1 MQITDTQQFD
11 ITVEAKDSKGND
23 VPDNLTWTT
32 TSANGTTVTVDDSTT
47 LKVTVAAGNPEVGV
61 TVTAT
66 DPSGLTGTL
75 SFDVVGGAATALTL
89 KAGDP
94 TEQAPAPAPSA

>member
-11 ITVEAKDSKGND
+11 IVVEAKDSKGND

-32 TSANGTTVTVDDSTT
+32 SSTAGTVVNVDDATT
-47 LKVTVAAGNPEVGV
+47 LKVTVVAGAPETGV

-66 DPSGLTGTL
+66 DPNGLTGTL
-75 SFDVVGGAATALTL
+75 SFDVVGGAVTALTL
-89 KAGDP
+89 TPSDP
-94 TEQAPAPAPSA
+94 VDQP

>member
-1 MQITDTQQFD
+1 MQITDAQQFD
-11 ITVEAKDSKGND
+11 IAVEAKDSRGHD

-32 TSANGTTVTVDDSTT
+32 SSTAGTKVNVDDTTT
-47 LKVTVAAGNPEVGV
+47 LKVTVVAGAPEVGV

-89 KAGDP
+89 TPADP
-94 TEQAPAPAPSA
+94 IAQP

>member
-11 ITVEAKDSKGND
+11 INVEAKDSKGND
-23 VPDNLTWTT
+23 VPDNLTWAI
-32 TSANGTTVTVDDSTT
+32 TSTAGTVLTVDDTTT
-47 LKVTVAAGNPEVGV
+47 LKVTIAAGQPEVGI

-66 DPSGLTGTL
+66 DPNGLSGTL

-89 KAGDP
+89 TAGDP
-94 TEQAPAPAPSA
+94 TEQPPAA